1 MKANVGGMDRIIRA
15 ILGIVLLALGIWM
28 FQNALQ
34 WVAIVIGAI
43 LLITSLVSFCPI
55 WSLLKINTA
64 KKEAEGKAA
73 TT

>member
-1 MKANVGGMDRIIRA
+1 MKANVGGMDRVIRA
-15 ILGIVLLALGIWM
+15 ILGIVLLALGIWV
-28 FQNALQ
+28 FHNVLQ

-43 LLITSLVSFCPI
+43 LLITALVSFCPI

>member
-1 MKANVGGMDRIIRA
+1 MKANVGGMDRIVRA
-15 ILGIVLLALGIWM
+15 ILGIVLLALGIWAL
-28 FQNALQ
+28 QNVLQ
-34 WVAIVIGAI
+34 WVAIIVGAI
-43 LLITSLVSFCPI
+43 LLITALVSFCPI